1 VNKKRDQRLL
11 KIVVTFESVVPD
23 VGKRP

>member
-1 VNKKRDQRLL
+1 VNKTRDQRLL